1 MRSRG
6 DDIDVMRSGAG
17 ALSAALVLA
26 VAAFAQPARAQGWNP
41 PPPEKRC
48 PSQWGAN
55 DERGAAN
62 LQTPQAVLKA
72 TRMIREG
79 KVYELG
85 KVLEPSIPRSGAR
98 SYSLNLARTS
108 GPNGR
113 NQQRGNEETVFT
125 ELGQIGTQFDGLAHQ
140 ALGPHLY
147 NCVEN
152 DAVAARTGFTKL
164 GVEKIGALF
173 MRGVM
178 LDIAAL
184 KAVDVLAANY
194 EITVADLEE
203 AMRRERVDFGAGDTV
218 LLRTCWG
225 RHFGVNNALFMSG
238 EPGIGVAA
246 AEWLAKRNIMM
257 VGSDNWAVE
266 IRPYPDK
273 GLFLPVHGLMLVVNG
288 IFLLENLD
296 LEAMSRDKVYEFA
309 LIVQPL
315 KLKGATGSTVAPIA
329 VR

>member
-1 MRSRG
+1 MRV
-6 DDIDVMRSGAG
+6 DT
-17 ALSAALVLA
+17 
-26 VAAFAQPARAQGWNP
+26 AAFSAVLILAILSQPARSQAWNP
-41 PPPEKRC
+41 PPPESRC
-48 PSQWGAN
+48 PSQWAAN

-85 KVLEPSIPRSGAR
+85 KVLDASIPRSGAR

-125 ELGQIGTQFDGLAHQ
+125 ELGQIGTQLDGLAHQ

-173 MRGVM
+173 TRGVM

-184 KAVDVLAANY
+184 KAVDILPATS
-194 EITVADLEE
+194 EITVADLAA
-203 AMRRERVDFGAGDTV
+203 AMKRQRVDFGAGDSV
-218 LLRTCWG
+218 LVRTGWG
-225 RHFGVNNALFMSG
+225 RHFGVYNSLFMSG
-238 EPGIGVAA
+238 EPGIGIPA
-246 AEWLAKRNIMM
+246 AEWLAKRNVMM

-273 GLFLPVHGLMLVVNG
+273 GLFLPVQ
-288 IFLLENLD
+288 D
-296 LEAMSRDKVYEFA
+296 RK
-309 LIVQPL
+309 
-315 KLKGATGSTVAPIA
+315 
-329 VR
+329 